1 MKAQSGTNSSE
12 SGHHGQ
18 DEASAATHV
27 NEDLVTALLG
37 LLIVSAVYFDGR
49 AHVLG
54 LPDSFFTP
62 WHAFLYG
69 GLLLLVGWLAVLG
82 RRVAARQR
90 SGRSA
95 AIPSGYGQAFAGA
108 ALFAASGVADMVWH
122 QVFGVEVGI
131 EALLSPTHLALFAG
145 GALLFSGP
153 VRAHRLRLGVPSP
166 RAGLPAVLS
175 VTAIAAV
182 AAFALSY
189 LSGFLA
195 NQATV
200 PVPHAPAGTAEHM
213 VSEAITS
220 AGLASYV
227 VTSLVIVVP
236 LAFMVR
242 RGLAVPGAAT
252 FLVVALAVLASVLA
266 DFPNIG
272 VILAAAVAGVFA
284 DVALFS
290 LGRLGSSARVR
301 ELVVAVLLPLLLWP
315 GQLLAIGAKDPIV
328 WSLEIVTGLVI
339 VSAVMSFAAV
349 FVLPFDRPSAVESPE
364 SARPRSAGRA

>member
-1 MKAQSGTNSSE
+1 MKAQPGTNSSE
-12 SGHHGQ
+12 SGAHHGQ
-18 DEASAATHV
+18 DEGSTATTV
-27 NEDLVTALLG
+27 SEDLVSALLG

-49 AHVLG
+49 AHVLA

-82 RRVAARQR
+82 RRVAGRQR

-95 AIPSGYGQAFAGA
+95 AIPSGYGQAIAGA
-108 ALFAASGVADMVWH
+108 ALFAAGGVADMVWH

-153 VRAHRLRLGVPSP
+153 IRAHRLRRGATSP
-166 RAGLPAVLS
+166 RAGLPGVLS

-189 LSGFLA
+189 LSGFLS
-195 NQATV
+195 NHATV
-200 PVPHAPAGTAEHM
+200 PVAHAPAGTAEHM
-213 VSEAITS
+213 VSEAMTS

-242 RGLAVPGAAT
+242 RGLALPGAAT

-290 LGRLGSSARVR
+290 LGRRGYSARVR

-315 GQLLAIGAKDPIV
+315 GQLLALDVKEPIL
-328 WSLEIVTGLVI
+328 WSLEMVTGLVI
-339 VSAVMSFAAV
+339 VSAAMSFAAV
-349 FVLPFDRPSAVESPE
+349 FVLPFDRSNAVESPGE
-364 SARPRSAGRA
+364 R